1 MRAFTY
7 NIEAEL
13 EDDAE
18 LIRRANKAQICSEEN
33 AYLAIALIMLEMKKL
48 KHGFKSCDWWFNYK
62 SHSFDIV
69 SSKSEPSMRQIG
81 ALTLSQWDNLKVK
94 YEEDWTLA
102 DLLDFLEQHLSLSVD
117 FMIQSGR
124 MIFNKAMPTHV
135 NKKKKA

>member
-1 MRAFTY
+1 
-7 NIEAEL
+7 
-13 EDDAE
+13 
-18 LIRRANKAQICSEEN
+18 
-33 AYLAIALIMLEMKKL
+33 MKKL

-135 NKKKKA
+135 NKKKKAIKTLVKFDENSSALIHISVSDIEDLLTVQISSSSC